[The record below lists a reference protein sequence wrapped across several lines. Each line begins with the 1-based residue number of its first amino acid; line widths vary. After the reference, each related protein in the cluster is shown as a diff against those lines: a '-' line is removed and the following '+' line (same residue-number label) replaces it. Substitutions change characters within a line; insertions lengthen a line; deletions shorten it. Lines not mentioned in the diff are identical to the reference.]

1 MTSNLPSSL
10 SPRLMRNLGHRF
22 GALSATNPGLSKA
35 VTATAVRWLMDDPS
49 RTTSDARGHLRLAR
63 TVLTQMD
70 QVARTLVWMSNPAR
84 HHGQQATQLARK
96 TLRAA
101 TAHRLDFPGLL
112 EACREFRQLRQAGIV
127 AGAVLKAR
135 TPSLH
140 LHLPR
145 TGTTAT
151 RISTERDL
159 ECLGREAGNCLAALE
174 RDGSYRRRL
183 RTEDIEFWRLGCPD
197 ANLLA
202 VVLVDLSSDE
212 VEEAKGCEN
221 EPLCSAGRAALI
233 EFMGQ
238 RTLTVNV
245 NASGLEENGICDE
258 IVAATA
264 DGSLRCMDAFI
275 GGRAYSLEIAQGV
288 IAGRTFF
295 ANECWLLRQPDWARE
310 SLCTNSSDLFCSD
323 EMGSNTTSV
332 REPLMRHNLRMA
344 CRSDNALAQAC
355 QAAFADA
362 PVHFRSDWFGLS
374 ADLIDARQELA

>member
-1 MTSNLPSSL
+1 
-10 SPRLMRNLGHRF
+10 
-22 GALSATNPGLSKA
+22 
-35 VTATAVRWLMDDPS
+35 
-49 RTTSDARGHLRLAR
+49 
-63 TVLTQMD
+63 MD
-70 QVARTLVWMSNPAR
+70 QVARTLAWMSNPAR

-101 TAHRLDFPGLL
+101 AAHRLDFPGLL
-112 EACREFRQLRQAGIV
+112 EACREFRRLRQAGIV
-127 AGAVLKAR
+127 AGAVLKSR
-135 TPSLH
+135 TPPLH
-140 LHLPR
+140 LRLPR

-151 RISTERDL
+151 RISTEQDL
-159 ECLGREAGNCLAALE
+159 ERLGLEAWNCLAGLE
-174 RDGSYRRRL
+174 SGSSYRRRL

-202 VVLVDLSSDE
+202 VVLVDLSSDG
-212 VEEAKGCEN
+212 VEEAKGREN
-221 EPLCSAGRAALI
+221 QPLCSAGRAALI

-245 NASGLEENGICDE
+245 DASDLEENGICDE

-264 DGSLRCMDAFI
+264 DSSLRYMDAFI
-275 GGRAYSLEIAQGV
+275 GGRAYSLEIAQGA

-310 SLCTNSSDLFCSD
+310 SLYTNSSDLFCSD
-323 EMGSNTTSV
+323 EMGSGTTSV

-355 QAAFADA
+355 QEAFADA
-362 PVHFRSDWFGLS
+362 PVYFRSDWFGHSGDL
-374 ADLIDARQELA
+374 ADVGQEHA